1 MRAISFN
8 DNANGGSLGP
18 LNGKD
23 KALSR
28 GCGPLKAP
36 RPTGA
41 PSAEALRKH
50 LPIRTAFPAIWH
62 SFDNPV
68 TPAASS
74 DRRPQERPRKISRLL
89 IICIS
94 APYRRM
100 LLGPHKSQDPSRGRS
115 LIRRVRTPKPS
126 RFPTTYATM

>member
-1 MRAISFN
+1 MTLAEATGCISPHCPPWYWNLVCVRAISCN

-28 GCGPLKAP
+28 GCGPRKAP
-36 RPTGA
+36 RLTGA
-41 PSAEALRKH
+41 PSAEALRKR

-68 TPAASS
+68 TPAAPS
-74 DRRPQERPRKISRLL
+74 DRRPQERLRKISRLL
-89 IICIS
+89 VIYH
-94 APYRRM
+94 A
-100 LLGPHKSQDPSRGRS
+100 SRH
-115 LIRRVRTPKPS
+115 RTEGAVG
-126 RFPTTYATM
+126 TA